1 VTNTAPAR
9 PSRFLYVI
17 PLLLLVA
24 AGWFALGRQL
34 SSANAAEAGTDQQD
48 PRRFRDVGGGIVEDT
63 ATGLRRPKVGS
74 VLADA
79 FPEADLE
86 PTRDDLRD
94 GRGPRPVHLS
104 VRVVGVET
112 DVIPIGVDE
121 NRAIAVPKQADIAGW
136 WSGGQVAG
144 EPGPTVIV
152 GHYDSKI
159 APGVFENLKK
169 IGIGAR
175 IIVEQS
181 DGSIFLYD
189 VTRVEKIP
197 KSEFPTEAVY
207 GRTPNSTLRLITC
220 GGAFDNDTHHY
231 VDNTIVYADLVVA
244 SKYELRADR
253 PITKLSEMPPLEV
266 FPAPPVGVD
275 GGAGE
280 LVGPSLPPS
289 DVSAV
294 PTTLV
299 PSTTTTISPTTTIS
313 TSTSTPTT
321 MPPASATSAPIPPT
335 GLAPGGASSTTPP
348 VLASAAP
355 TTAPT
360 IVPPPVPPP
369 AVLVEPT
376 VSSPTTIPGPPTV
389 PPGSLPVEPGAP
401 PATSVTS

>member
-9 PSRFLYVI
+9 PGRFLYII

-24 AGWFALGRQL
+24 AGWFAFGRQL
-34 SSANAAEAGTDQQD
+34 GSANAAEAGTDQQD

-94 GRGPRPVHLS
+94 GRGPRPIHLS

-112 DVIPIGVDE
+112 DIIPIGVDE

-152 GHYDSKI
+152 GHYDSKS
-159 APGVFENLKK
+159 APGVFENLKNV
-169 IGIGAR
+169 GVGAR

-181 DGSIFLYD
+181 DGSVFLYD
-189 VTRVEKIP
+189 VTKVEKIP

-220 GGAFDNDTHHY
+220 GGAFDNDTRHY
-231 VDNTIVYADLVVA
+231 VDNTIVYADLAVA

-253 PITKLSEMPPLEV
+253 PITKLSEMPPLDV
-266 FPAPPVGVD
+266 FPTPPVGVD

-289 DVSAV
+289 ETTAA

-299 PSTTTTISPTTTIS
+299 PSTTTT
-313 TSTSTPTT
+313 
-321 MPPASATSAPIPPT
+321 
-335 GLAPGGASSTTPP
+335 LLSSTTSTTTVVTSTTSLFTTTTAALPATGLPP
-348 VLASAAP
+348 VAPSTAPPVPASAAP
-355 TTAPT
+355 PT
-360 IVPPPVPPP
+360 VPPTVPP
-369 AVLVEPT
+369 AVPPSVVPVEPT
-376 VSSPTTIPGPPTV
+376 VVTPATIPAPPTV

-401 PATSVTS
+401 PATSVTP